1 MFSVQPCVAQGDH
14 HDDETEPQGLT
25 TMWAPLRGLWGGKPA
40 AKTAPTVATA
50 AAALAV
56 SRPLPPSTTPSARPA
71 PSAAEA
77 VALPA
82 EPALPGADAALDGR
96 FSAFLLSLEQLRQG
110 DAGPTEQVVLSRLE
124 ELIHARGPRELLPR
138 LPAVLPKL
146 MSLVRRD
153 DVSVRELADHLSKD
167 PALVSEVIRIAN
179 SPRYRASRTLGSLQD
194 AVMVLGQQGMHQL
207 VTNVAMRPVFNV
219 QAGRF
224 SQAARAHLWAQTA
237 RCAHACAYLQG
248 PRSDQFEAYLAGMVV
263 NAGLIPALR
272 VLDQSYVGTRAPDTV
287 AFHEGFLMLS
297 LRISASIAKEW
308 NFPDGVTQAVAALA
322 TLPPPQPP
330 APLAVVLR
338 SADQVSKRHL
348 LMSAQ
353 AQVLALEGDPVDPC
367 FAELERVFGAG
378 QADH

>member
-1 MFSVQPCVAQGDH
+1 
-14 HDDETEPQGLT
+14 
-25 TMWAPLRGLWGGKPA
+25 
-40 AKTAPTVATA
+40 
-50 AAALAV
+50 
-56 SRPLPPSTTPSARPA
+56 
-71 PSAAEA
+71 
-77 VALPA
+77 
-82 EPALPGADAALDGR
+82 LPGADAVLDGR
-96 FSAFLLSLEQLRQG
+96 FSAFLLSLEQLRPE
-110 DAGPTEQVVLSRLE
+110 DAGPTEQAVLSRLE

-153 DVSVRELADHLSKD
+153 DVSARELADHLSKD

-179 SPRYRASRTLGSLQD
+179 SPRYRASRAMGSLQD

-224 SQAARAHLWAQTA
+224 SQAARAHLW
-237 RCAHACAYLQG
+237 G
-248 PRSDQFEAYLAGMVV
+248 PRPDQFEAYLAGMVV

-272 VLDQSYVGTRAPDTV
+272 VLDQNYVGPRAPDTV

-297 LRISASIAKEW
+297 LRISASIAREW
-308 NFPDGVTQAVAALA
+308 NFPEGVTQAVAALA

-348 LMSAQ
+348 LMSVQGQ
-353 AQVLALEGDPVDPC
+353 AISLDDDPC

>member
-1 MFSVQPCVAQGDH
+1 V
-14 HDDETEPQGLT
+14 
-25 TMWAPLRGLWGGKPA
+25 
-40 AKTAPTVATA
+40 
-50 AAALAV
+50 
-56 SRPLPPSTTPSARPA
+56 
-71 PSAAEA
+71 A
-77 VALPA
+77 VALASPSASVRAMPASA
-82 EPALPGADAALDGR
+82 EPLEVLDDAPGLPGADAVLDGR
-96 FSAFLLSLEQLRQG
+96 FSAFLLSIEQLKPG
-110 DAGPTEQVVLSRLE
+110 DAGPTEQAVLSRLE
-124 ELIHARGPRELLPR
+124 ELIDARGPRELLPR

-146 MSLVRRD
+146 MSLVRRE
-153 DVSVRELADHLSKD
+153 DVSARELADHLSKD

-179 SPRYRASRTLGSLQD
+179 SPRYRASRAMGSLQD

-224 SQAARAHLWAQTA
+224 SQAARIHLWAQTA

-272 VLDQSYVGTRAPDTV
+272 VLDQSYVGAKAPDTV

-297 LRISASIAKEW
+297 LRISASIARDW
-308 NFPDGVTQAVAALA
+308 HFPDGVTQAVAALA

-330 APLAVVLR
+330 APLALVLR

-353 AQVLALEGDPVDPC
+353 GQAPSEAGHQSDPC
-367 FAELERVFGAG
+367 FAELERVFGASQG
-378 QADH
+378 DH

>member
-1 MFSVQPCVAQGDH
+1 
-14 HDDETEPQGLT
+14 
-25 TMWAPLRGLWGGKPA
+25 MWAPLRGLWGGA
-40 AKTAPTVATA
+40 RSAKTAPVAA
-50 AAALAV
+50 VAAALA
-56 SRPLPPSTTPSARPA
+56 SPAPPSTA
-71 PSAAEA
+71 PTLADA
-77 VALPA
+77 VTVKVME
-82 EPALPGADAALDGR
+82 EPRLPGADAALDGR
-96 FSAFLLSLEQLRQG
+96 FSAFLLSLEHLRLD
-110 DAGPTEQVVLSRLE
+110 DAGPTEQAVLSRLE

-153 DVSVRELADHLSKD
+153 DVSARELAEHLSKD

-179 SPRYRASRTLGSLQD
+179 SPRYRASRAMGSLQD

-248 PRSDQFEAYLAGMVV
+248 PRPDQFEAYLAGMVV

-272 VLDQSYVGTRAPDTV
+272 VLDQNYVGTHAPDTV

-297 LRISASIAKEW
+297 LRISANIAKEW
-308 NFPDGVTQAVAALA
+308 NFPEGVTQAVAALA

-330 APLAVVLR
+330 APLALVLR

-348 LMSAQ
+348 LMSVQ
-353 AQVLALEGDPVDPC
+353 GHSSVDDGEVDPC

-378 QADH
+378 HAVDH